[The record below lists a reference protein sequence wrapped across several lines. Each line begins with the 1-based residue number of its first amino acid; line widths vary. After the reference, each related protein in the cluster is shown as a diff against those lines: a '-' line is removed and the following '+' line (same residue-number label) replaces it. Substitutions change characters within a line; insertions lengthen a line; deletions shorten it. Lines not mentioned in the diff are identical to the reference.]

1 MGNFSYNNDKEIY
14 YDKYFSVIRISL
26 RLLLVLLFVYLSYLL
41 YNYYQYLKIRVA
53 IDSGAKEE
61 LDKADLY
68 NEIIEKANPKKFIE
82 PYQPQKLIVA
92 NEIYSKALNNR
103 DSKDI
108 LEELLKRIKKE
119 L

>member
-1 MGNFSYNNDKEIY
+1 M
-14 YDKYFSVIRISL
+14 
-26 RLLLVLLFVYLSYLL
+26 
-41 YNYYQYLKIRVA
+41 
-53 IDSGAKEE
+53 
-61 LDKADLY
+61 